1 MLIKFILAQIVV
13 KILLVLVKTKRL
25 KRIAGKSAKKIV
37 LLAIQ
42 NKIMNNI
49 VAIVGRPNVGKSTFF
64 NRLIQRREAIVDSV
78 SGVTRDRNYGKSE
91 WNGKEFSV
99 IDTGGYVKGSDDV
112 FEGEIRRQ
120 VELDIDE
127 ADAIVFVVDVEEG
140 ITPMDDEVAKLL
152 RKVKKPVI
160 LVVNKVDNAMR
171 EKDAVE
177 FYNLGLGDY
186 FTISGMSGSG
196 TGELLDKLVEVLP
209 EMPEVTEEVEA
220 LPRFCVV
227 GRPNAGKSSFI
238 NALIGED
245 RFVVTDIAG
254 TTRDAIDTK
263 YNRFGFEFNL
273 VDTAGI
279 RRKAKVKEDLE
290 FYSVMRSV
298 RAIEHSDV
306 CLLVIDATRGFE
318 GQDQSIFWL
327 AEKNRKGIV
336 ILVNKWDLVEKDTMS
351 TRDYERK
358 IREEIAPFT
367 DVPIL
372 FVSALTKQRLLK
384 ALETAVEVFEN
395 RKQRI
400 STSKFN
406 ELMLPIIEA
415 TPPPALKGK
424 YIKIK
429 YCMQLPTP
437 TPQFVFFANL
447 PQYVK
452 DPYKRFI
459 ENKLREHYNFSGVP
473 IDIYF
478 RQK

>member
-1 MLIKFILAQIVV
+1 
-13 KILLVLVKTKRL
+13 
-25 KRIAGKSAKKIV
+25 
-37 LLAIQ
+37 
-42 NKIMNNI
+42 MNNI

-99 IDTGGYVKGSDDV
+99 IDTGGYIKGSDDV
-112 FEGEIRRQ
+112 FEAEIRRQ
-120 VELDIDE
+120 VELAIDE
-127 ADAIVFVVDVEEG
+127 ADAIIFVVDVEEG
-140 ITPMDDEVAKLL
+140 ITPMDAEVAKLL
-152 RKVKKPVI
+152 RKVTKPI
-160 LVVNKVDNAMR
+160 LLAVNKVDNAMR
-171 EKDAVE
+171 EKDAIE
-177 FYNLGLGDY
+177 FYNLGLGEY
-186 FTISGMSGSG
+186 FTIASISGSG
-196 TGELLDKLVEVLP
+196 TGDLLDKLVEVLP
-209 EMPEVTEEVEA
+209 ELPDTPDEVEA

-245 RFVVTDIAG
+245 RYIVTDIAG
-254 TTRDAIDTK
+254 TTRDSIDTR

-306 CLLVIDATRGFE
+306 CILLIDATRGFE

-327 AEKNRKGIV
+327 AEKNRKGVI

-351 TRDYERK
+351 TRDYENK
-358 IREEIAPFT
+358 IREELQPFT
-367 DVPIL
+367 DVPII
-372 FVSALTKQRLLK
+372 FTSALTKQRLLK
-384 ALETAVEVFEN
+384 ALEETVKVFEN

-400 STSKFN
+400 PTSKFN
-406 ELMLPIIEA
+406 DFMLKLIEA
-415 TPPPALKGK
+415 YPPPALKGK
-424 YIKIK
+424 YVKIK

-452 DPYKRFI
+452 EPYKRFL
-459 ENKLREHYNFSGVP
+459 ENKIRENWDFSGVP
-473 IDIYF
+473 IDIYI
-478 RQK
+478 REK

>member
-1 MLIKFILAQIVV
+1 
-13 KILLVLVKTKRL
+13 
-25 KRIAGKSAKKIV
+25 
-37 LLAIQ
+37 
-42 NKIMNNI
+42 MNNI

-99 IDTGGYVKGSDDV
+99 IDTGGYIKGSDDI

-120 VELDIDE
+120 VELAIDE
-127 ADAIVFVVDVEEG
+127 ADVIVFVTDVEEG
-140 ITPMDDEVAKLL
+140 VTPMDEEVAKLL
-152 RKVKKPVI
+152 RKVTKPV
-160 LVVNKVDNAMR
+160 LLAVNKVDNAMR

-177 FYNLGLGDY
+177 FYNLGLGEY
-186 FTISGMSGSG
+186 FTIAGMSGSG
-196 TGELLDKLVEVLP
+196 TGELLDALVDLLP
-209 EMPEVTEEVEA
+209 EAQAPDENAEQ
-220 LPRFCVV
+220 LPRFAVV
-227 GRPNAGKSSFI
+227 GRPNAGKSSLI
-238 NALIGED
+238 NSLIGED

-254 TTRDAIDTK
+254 TTRDAIDTT
-263 YNRFGFEFNL
+263 YNRFGFSFNL

-298 RAIEHSDV
+298 RAIEHSDI
-306 CLLVIDATRGFE
+306 CILVIDATRGFE

-327 AEKNRKGIV
+327 AEKNRKGVV
-336 ILVNKWDLVEKDTMS
+336 ILVNKWDLVEKETMT

-358 IREEIAPFT
+358 IREELQPFN

-372 FVSALTKQRLLK
+372 FVSALTKQRLIK
-384 ALETAVEVFEN
+384 ALETAVRVYDN

-400 STSKFN
+400 ATSKLN
-406 ELMLPIIEA
+406 ELMLPIIENY
-415 TPPPALKGK
+415 PPPALKGK

-437 TPQFVFFANL
+437 TPQFVFFCNL

-452 DPYKRFI
+452 EPYRRFI
-459 ENKLREHYNFSGVP
+459 ENKLREHYDFSGVP

>member
-1 MLIKFILAQIVV
+1 
-13 KILLVLVKTKRL
+13 
-25 KRIAGKSAKKIV
+25 
-37 LLAIQ
+37 
-42 NKIMNNI
+42 MNNI
-49 VAIVGRPNVGKSTFF
+49 VAIVGRPNVGKSTLF

-99 IDTGGYVKGSDDV
+99 IDTGGYVRGSDDV
-112 FEGEIRRQ
+112 FEGEIRKQ
-120 VELDIDE
+120 VELAIDE
-127 ADAIVFVVDVEEG
+127 ADVIIFVVDVEEG
-140 ITPMDDEVAKLL
+140 ITPMDETVSKLL
-152 RKVKKPVI
+152 RKVTKPV
-160 LVVNKVDNAMR
+160 LLAVNKVDNAMR

-186 FTISGMSGSG
+186 FTFASISGSG
-196 TGELLDKLVEVLP
+196 TGELLDALIAAFPDKP
-209 EMPEVTEEVEA
+209 EPLQEEVP
-220 LPRFCVV
+220 LPRFAVV

-238 NALIGED
+238 NALIGKE
-245 RFVVTDIAG
+245 RFMVTDIAG

-263 YNRFGFEFNL
+263 FDRFGFEFNL

-298 RAIEHSDV
+298 RAIEHADI
-306 CLLVIDATRGFE
+306 CILVIDATRGFE

-351 TRDYERK
+351 TRDYEAK
-358 IREEIAPFT
+358 IRKEIEPFT

-384 ALETAVEVFEN
+384 ALEASVQVFEN

-400 STSKFN
+400 PTSKFN
-406 ELMLPIIEA
+406 DYMLKVIEGY
-415 TPPPALKGK
+415 PPPALKGK
-424 YIKIK
+424 YVKIK

-452 DPYKRFI
+452 DPYKRFL
-459 ENKLREHYNFSGVP
+459 ENKIRENWDFSGVP
-473 IDIYF
+473 IDIYI
-478 RQK
+478 REK

>member
-1 MLIKFILAQIVV
+1 
-13 KILLVLVKTKRL
+13 
-25 KRIAGKSAKKIV
+25 
-37 LLAIQ
+37 
-42 NKIMNNI
+42 MNNI
-49 VAIVGRPNVGKSTFF
+49 VAIVGRPNVGKSTLF

-99 IDTGGYVKGSDDV
+99 IDTGGYVRGSDDV
-112 FEGEIRRQ
+112 FEGEIRKQ
-120 VELDIDE
+120 VELAIDE
-127 ADAIVFVVDVEEG
+127 ADVIIFVVDVEEG
-140 ITPMDDEVAKLL
+140 ITPMDDAVAKLL
-152 RKVKKPVI
+152 RKVTKPV
-160 LVVNKVDNAMR
+160 LLAVNKVDNAMR

-186 FTISGMSGSG
+186 YTFASISGSG
-196 TGELLDKLVEVLP
+196 TGDLLDALIEAFPIKP
-209 EMPEVTEEVEA
+209 EPTQEELE
-220 LPRFCVV
+220 LPRFAVV

-238 NALIGED
+238 NALIGKD
-245 RFVVTDIAG
+245 RYIVTDIAG

-263 YNRFGFEFNL
+263 FDRFGFEFNL

-298 RAIEHSDV
+298 RAIEHADI
-306 CLLVIDATRGFE
+306 CILIIDATRGFE

-327 AEKNRKGIV
+327 AEKNRKGVV

-351 TRDYERK
+351 TRDYEEK
-358 IREEIAPFT
+358 IRKELMPFV

-384 ALETAVEVFEN
+384 ALEATVQVFEN

-400 STSKFN
+400 PTSKFN
-406 ELMLPIIEA
+406 DYMLKVIEGF
-415 TPPPALKGK
+415 PPPALKGK
-424 YIKIK
+424 YVKIK

-452 DPYKRFI
+452 EAYKRFL
-459 ENKLREHYNFSGVP
+459 ENKIRENWDFSGVP
-473 IDIYF
+473 IDIYI
-478 RQK
+478 REK